1 MPRPD
6 GCCGVCPPFT
16 KPNEEEIVGYDCTCN
31 NNPRCPNHVTY
42 ASREEVME
50 IAKRVMDEFSGT
62 LDLLEAYDKGDPEAV
77 RRIEEFCEKEH
88 EGES

>member
-1 MPRPD
+1 
-6 GCCGVCPPFT
+6 
-16 KPNEEEIVGYDCTCN
+16 
-31 NNPRCPNHVTY
+31 
-42 ASREEVME
+42 ME